1 MDDMSEQSGP
11 TTGSTTGSTTG
22 NPTGQQNDQQ
32 TDQPTGDPSGQHG
45 GPRVSGEQM
54 RDLNRLRRSTTDRY
68 FAGVAGGLGRHLDI
82 DPTIIRVLL
91 AVLTFFGGAGLLL
104 YGAFWLFV
112 PEDGRDRAP
121 IELGS
126 EMRRVII
133 IVAAVIA
140 GSLVF
145 GAPFFGDGVG
155 VSYPLFPIL
164 VIGLIGLA
172 IYTTRDQR
180 RQSPDRNQPPPPW
193 GTSAPPTTPE
203 GSTMSAT
210 DTHTDP
216 VHQSGQQ
223 PPAWMPPPTPAY
235 VPPPPRP
242 RRTGLVLFWPT
253 LALIAIGL
261 GSLGIYDIANPVTVS
276 AYAAL
281 AVTVTAVM
289 LLVGAFLGRPG
300 GLIALG
306 LVSSLAL
313 LVTSVVGAATG
324 GDVENRQLD
333 IRPANPAALAD
344 SYHVSTGSIRLDLS
358 GVRELSELDGRDVAV
373 SLNAGDITVL
383 VPEGLNV
390 NVDADIRYA
399 GEIRVGDTTRGGFD
413 PSVNETLSTSSETNT
428 PTLDLQV
435 DARVGA
441 ISVQELP

>member
-1 MDDMSEQSGP
+1 MVDMSEQSGP
-11 TTGSTTGSTTG
+11 STGSTTGQPPTG
-22 NPTGQQNDQQ
+22 SPTGSPTGQR
-32 TDQPTGDPSGQHG
+32 
-45 GPRVSGEQM
+45 GPRVSAEQM
-54 RDLNRLRRSTTDRY
+54 RDLSRLRRSTTDRY

-91 AVLTFFGGAGLLL
+91 AVLTFFGGAGLLV

-126 EMRRVII
+126 EMRRVVL

-140 GSLVF
+140 ASLVF
-145 GAPFFGDGVG
+145 GAPFFGDGG
-155 VSYPLFPIL
+155 GLSFPLFPFL
-164 VIGLIGLA
+164 VIGLIGLV
-172 IYTTRDQR
+172 IYAARGQR
-180 RQSPDRNQPPPPW
+180 RQAPDRNQPPPPW
-193 GTSAPPTTPE
+193 GSTSAPPTTPE

-210 DTHTDP
+210 DTLVDP
-216 VHQSGQQ
+216 GHESGHEPGHQSSNQ
-223 PPAWMPPPTPAY
+223 PPAWMPPPRPAF

-261 GSLGIYDIANPVTVS
+261 GSLGIYDIENPVTFS

-289 LLVGAFLGRPG
+289 LLIGAFRGRPG

-313 LVTSVVGAATG
+313 LVTSIVGAATG
-324 GDVENRQLD
+324 GTVDNRELLV
-333 IRPANPAALAD
+333 RPSNPAALAD
-344 SYHVSTGSIRLDLS
+344 SYRISNGSILIDLS
-358 GVRELSELDGRDVAV
+358 RMRELPELDGRDLAV
-373 SLNAGDITVL
+373 SLNAGEITVL

-399 GEIRVGDTTRGGFD
+399 GEISVGDVTRERLR
-413 PSVNETLSTSSETNT
+413 P
-428 PTLDLQV
+428 
-435 DARVGA
+435 VGQHA
-441 ISVQELP
+441 P

>member
-1 MDDMSEQSGP
+1 
-11 TTGSTTGSTTG
+11 
-22 NPTGQQNDQQ
+22 
-32 TDQPTGDPSGQHG
+32 
-45 GPRVSGEQM
+45 M
-54 RDLNRLRRSTTDRY
+54 RDLSRLRRSTSDRY

-91 AVLTFFGGAGLLL
+91 AVLTFFGGAGLLV

-126 EMRRVII
+126 EMRRVVL
-133 IVAAVIA
+133 IVAAVLA
-140 GSLVF
+140 ASLVF
-145 GAPFFGDGVG
+145 GAPFFGDGG
-155 VSYPLFPIL
+155 GLSFPLFPFL
-164 VIGLIGLA
+164 VIGLIGLV
-172 IYTTRDQR
+172 IYAARGQR
-180 RQSPDRNQPPPPW
+180 RQTPDRNQPPPPW
-193 GTSAPPTTPE
+193 GSTSAPPTTPE

-210 DTHTDP
+210 DTLVDP
-216 VHQSGQQ
+216 GHQSGDPSSNQPGNQ
-223 PPAWMPPPTPAY
+223 PPAWMPPPRPAF

-261 GSLGIYDIANPVTVS
+261 GSLGIYDIENRVTLS

-289 LLVGAFLGRPG
+289 LLIGAFRGRPG

-313 LVTSVVGAATG
+313 LVTSIVGAAIG
-324 GDVENRQLD
+324 GTVDNRELLV
-333 IRPANPAALAD
+333 RPSTPAALAD
-344 SYHVSTGSIRLDLS
+344 SYRISNGSILVDLS
-358 GVRELSELDGRDVAV
+358 RMRELSELDGRDLALR
-373 SLNAGDITVL
+373 LNAGEITVL

-399 GEIRVGDTTRGGFD
+399 GEIRVGDVTRDGFD
-413 PSVNETLSTSSETNT
+413 QSVTRTVSTSSKPGT
-428 PTLDLQV
+428 PTLDLDV
-435 DARVGA
+435 DSRVGS
-441 ISVQELP
+441 ISVEEVP

>member
-1 MDDMSEQSGP
+1 
-11 TTGSTTGSTTG
+11 
-22 NPTGQQNDQQ
+22 
-32 TDQPTGDPSGQHG
+32 
-45 GPRVSGEQM
+45 M
-54 RDLNRLRRSTTDRY
+54 RDLDRLRRSTTDRY

-91 AVLTFFGGAGLLL
+91 VVLTFFGGAGLLV

-121 IELGS
+121 IEIGS
-126 EMRRVII
+126 EMRRVVL

-145 GAPFFGDGVG
+145 GAPFFPDGFG
-155 VSYPLFPIL
+155 VSFPLFPVL
-164 VIGLIGLA
+164 VIGLVVLA
-172 IYTTRDQR
+172 VFATRDQR
-180 RQSPDRNQPPPPW
+180 RQAPDRNEPPPPW
-193 GTSAPPTTPE
+193 GSTPAPSTTPE

-210 DTHTDP
+210 DTRIDP
-216 VHQSGQQ
+216 LRQPGQQ
-223 PPAWMPPPTPAY
+223 PPAWMPPPSPVY
-235 VPPPPRP
+235 VPPPRP

-261 GSLGIYDIANPVTVS
+261 GFLGMYDINNPVTVS

-289 LLVGAFLGRPG
+289 LLVGAFRGRPG

-313 LVTSVVGAATG
+313 LITSIVGAATG
-324 GDVENRQLD
+324 GEVDNRELEF
-333 IRPANPAALAD
+333 RPTNAAALPA
-344 SYHVSTGSIRLDLS
+344 SYHVSTGSIRVDLS
-358 GVRELSELDGRDVAV
+358 GVRDLAELDGRDLAV

-399 GEIRVGDTTRGGFD
+399 GEISVGDFSRGGFD
-413 PSVNETLSTSSETNT
+413 QSINRTLSTSSKPGT
-428 PTLDLQV
+428 PTLDLDV
-435 DARVGA
+435 DARVGS
-441 ISVQELP
+441 ISVEELP

>member
-1 MDDMSEQSGP
+1 MSEQSGP
-11 TTGSTTGSTTG
+11 TTGSTTGSTTDS
-22 NPTGQQNDQQ
+22 PTGQQ
-32 TDQPTGDPSGQHG
+32 TEQPTGQSTGQQS

-140 GSLVF
+140 GTLVF
-145 GAPFFGDGVG
+145 GAPFFGDGFG

-203 GSTMSAT
+203 GSTMSVT
-210 DTHTDP
+210 DTHTDL
-216 VHQSGQQ
+216 GQQ

-261 GSLGIYDIANPVTVS
+261 GTLGIYDIANPVTVS

-313 LVTSVVGAATG
+313 LVTSLVGAATG
-324 GDVENRQLD
+324 GNMDNRELD
-333 IRPANPAALAD
+333 MRPTSPSALAD
-344 SYHVSTGSIRLDLS
+344 SYHVSTGSIQLDLS
-358 GVRELSELDGRDVAV
+358 GVRELSALDGRDVAV

-399 GEIRVGDTTRGGFD
+399 GEIRVGDITRGGFD
-413 PSVNETLSTSSETNT
+413 PSVNETLSTSSETGT
-428 PTLDLQV
+428 PTLDLEV
-435 DARVGA
+435 DARVGS